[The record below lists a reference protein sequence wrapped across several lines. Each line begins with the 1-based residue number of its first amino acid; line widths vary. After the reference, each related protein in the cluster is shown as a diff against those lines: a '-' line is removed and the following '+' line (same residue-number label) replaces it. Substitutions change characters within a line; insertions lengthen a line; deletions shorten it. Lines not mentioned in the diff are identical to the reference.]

1 MCSRVVASWN
11 GSRMGVVPCWS
22 CCDVLMC
29 TGRVWHVR
37 VCTFTG
43 VYCTPSV
50 IGGIVLSVGVMQPAR
65 AIGGAPAGVFYVW
78 VLCAVDCLLYN
89 LNKVHEGNVL
99 RVSGGALGEPL
110 QFLRH
115 DGEWDG

>member
-1 MCSRVVASWN
+1 M
-11 GSRMGVVPCWS
+11 
-22 CCDVLMC
+22 
-29 TGRVWHVR
+29 R

-50 IGGIVLSVGVMQPAR
+50 IGGVVLSVGVMQPAR
-65 AIGGAPAGVFYVW
+65 AIGDAPAGVFAYI
-78 VLCAVDCLLYN
+78 VLCAVDCLLYD
-89 LNKVHEGNVL
+89 LYKVHEGNAF

-115 DGEWDG
+115 DGERDG